1 MLYGS
6 QKRFD
11 KNGDGKLKGAEWQ
24 RWYQYAYGDEIEAK
38 EKRRRAN
45 TAEQKRAQIAAD
57 FADHV
62 SDLINWMYR
71 DLAHLEGE
79 REDQAIRT
87 MHLALYVISAALQTQ
102 KVDESMRYLLRAFW
116 NEFQPTLDESV
127 YQALCAKQVLFAEIG
142 EISEKCLGSFW
153 RNLLDNLP
161 PERRV
166 GKDDDLQEL
175 LDDTSRLYNYFR
187 DDSAPGIDFAK
198 EIEPYWAAIR
208 LPEEP
213 EEAEEY
219 DEDEEP
225 GEESEP
231 WKNYYEKAAPEGNGG
246 GYYQFC
252 KVQFKDGGSP
262 YAYLTGGL
270 PLAVGDF
277 VLVPVG
283 NRNAEKTG
291 RVTDIFV
298 CSAQDA
304 PYPPEKAK
312 FVLRKSERTAFPE
325 RTKLQHPAPKQA
337 DVSAPTESKRAVPPV
352 QSAPIENPQKSAPT
366 VQSAITSPIV
376 SQTLTELEITEKK
389 STLSKKPFPF
399 GKLIAA
405 VLAVAVIAWVSI
417 SSSDRNKQRAAAY
430 DAALQE
436 LSNGNYTSAEQD
448 FSALS
453 GYRDAA
459 SLSVYCK
466 YADMYKDRT
475 DYAGGQD
482 ELSNITLQYDTSW
495 QQDVDALETRVKGY
509 KAEKD
514 AAEEAER
521 QRIAA
526 ENAAK
531 REQSLKDQYSGKL
544 PVEGMPV
551 SCLKYT
557 SLGEPDKRL
566 NCKNFEKLE
575 QNQKYFNV
583 YWYDGNG
590 EMIAAGMCAQWRD
603 ESEFM
608 LKTFSQYYPSG
619 SNKGQTFHY
628 GNGDNNSGSIRD
640 DYDNPED
647 LWEDNQ
653 DWYEDEDEAW
663 DEWENG

>member
-11 KNGDGKLKGAEWQ
+11 KNGDGKLTGAEWQ

-45 TAEQKRAQIAAD
+45 AVAEQKRAQIVTD

-62 SDLINWMYR
+62 SGLINWMYR

-142 EISEKCLGSFW
+142 EISEKRLGSFW

-175 LDDTSRLYNYFR
+175 LDDTNRLYNYFR

-198 EIEPYWAAIR
+198 EIEPYWAAVR

-225 GEESEP
+225 EEESKP
-231 WKNYYEKAAPEGNGG
+231 WTDFYEKTVPAGNGG

-277 VLVPVG
+277 VVVPVG

-291 RVTDIFV
+291 RVTDVFV

-312 FVLRKSERTAFPE
+312 FVLRKSERSATPE
-325 RTKLQHPAPKQA
+325 
-337 DVSAPTESKRAVPPV
+337 ESKAPPAPPV
-352 QSAPIENPQKSAPT
+352 QEETPAVPIQQERENPATFEVEPVPKAPT
-366 VQSAITSPIV
+366 F
-376 SQTLTELEITEKK
+376 TLPLLPEQDEP
-389 STLSKKPFPF
+389 KKPKRRIPW
-399 GKLIAA
+399 GWLAVGVAA
-405 VLAVAVIAWVSI
+405 VAFFVFALPPLKRTAEANRQMVIAQQAAE
-417 SSSDRNKQRAAAY
+417 REKREQEEQRAEQARLEEEAKQLRQQEERE
-430 DAALQE
+430 AALQ
-436 LSNGNYTSAEQD
+436 
-448 FSALS
+448 
-453 GYRDAA
+453 
-459 SLSVYCK
+459 
-466 YADMYKDRT
+466 
-475 DYAGGQD
+475 
-482 ELSNITLQYDTSW
+482 
-495 QQDVDALETRVKGY
+495 
-509 KAEKD
+509 AEKD
-514 AAEEAER
+514 AG
-521 QRIAA
+521 IP
-526 ENAAK
+526 
-531 REQSLKDQYSGKL
+531 YI
-544 PVEGMPV
+544 GMPE
-551 SCLKYT
+551 SSIDAT
-557 SLGEPDKRL
+557 RTLGTHGMAKSGWAYKKDGTFK
-566 NCKNFEKLE
+566 
-575 QNQKYFNV
+575 QMTY
-583 YWYDGNG
+583 YWYTNKRTPIFTAVCQDGKVIETQKNDG
-590 EMIAAGMCAQWRD
+590 YWSGNTLLVPVVKPDIPT
-603 ESEFM
+603 
-608 LKTFSQYYPSG
+608 TFHSG
-619 SNKGQTFHY
+619 S
-628 GNGDNNSGSIRD
+628 SGSVRE

-647 LWEDNQ
+647 LYEDNR
-653 DWYEDEDEAW
+653 DWYDDEDEAW

>member
-24 RWYQYAYGDEIEAK
+24 RWYQYAYGNEIEAK
-38 EKRRRAN
+38 ETRRRAN
-45 TAEQKRAQIAAD
+45 AAAEQKRAQIAAD

-87 MHLALYVISAALQTQ
+87 MHLALYVISTALQTQ

-127 YQALCAKQVLFAEIG
+127 YQELCAKQLLFEEYG
-142 EISEKCLGSFW
+142 VISETRLGSFW

-187 DDSAPGIDFAK
+187 DDSAPEIDFAK

-225 GEESEP
+225 EEESKP
-231 WKNYYEKAAPEGNGG
+231 WTDFYEKTVPAGNGG

-277 VLVPVG
+277 VVVPVG

-291 RVTDIFV
+291 RVTDVFV

-312 FVLRKSERTAFPE
+312 FVLRKSEQTAFPE
-325 RTKLQHPAPKQA
+325 KKTTPVEPAKNEKAATPMPSVPVEPPAVQSVPEEPASFKVEPLPEDPTFTLPPLPKQ
-337 DVSAPTESKRAVPPV
+337 DEP
-352 QSAPIENPQKSAPT
+352 
-366 VQSAITSPIV
+366 
-376 SQTLTELEITEKK
+376 
-389 STLSKKPFPF
+389 KKPKRRIPW
-399 GKLIAA
+399 GWLAA
-405 VLAVAVIAWVSI
+405 AVAVIAFFVFALPPLKRTAEANRQMVI
-417 SSSDRNKQRAAAY
+417 AQQAAEREKREQEEQRAEQARLEEEAKQLRQQEERE
-430 DAALQE
+430 AALQ
-436 LSNGNYTSAEQD
+436 
-448 FSALS
+448 
-453 GYRDAA
+453 
-459 SLSVYCK
+459 
-466 YADMYKDRT
+466 
-475 DYAGGQD
+475 
-482 ELSNITLQYDTSW
+482 
-495 QQDVDALETRVKGY
+495 
-509 KAEKD
+509 AEKD
-514 AAEEAER
+514 AG
-521 QRIAA
+521 IP
-526 ENAAK
+526 
-531 REQSLKDQYSGKL
+531 YI
-544 PVEGMPV
+544 GMPE
-551 SCLKYT
+551 SSIDAT
-557 SLGEPDKRL
+557 RTLGTHGMAKSGWAYKKDGTFK
-566 NCKNFEKLE
+566 
-575 QNQKYFNV
+575 QMTY
-583 YWYDGNG
+583 YWYTNKRTPIFTAVCQDGKVIETQKNDG
-590 EMIAAGMCAQWRD
+590 YWSGNTLLVPVVKPDIPT
-603 ESEFM
+603 
-608 LKTFSQYYPSG
+608 TFHSG
-619 SNKGQTFHY
+619 S
-628 GNGDNNSGSIRD
+628 SGSVRE

-647 LWEDNQ
+647 LYEDNR
-653 DWYEDEDEAW
+653 DWYGDEDEAW

>member
-45 TAEQKRAQIAAD
+45 AAAEQKRAQIAAD

-87 MHLALYVISAALQTQ
+87 MHLALYVISTALQTQ

-116 NEFQPTLDESV
+116 NEFQPTFDESV
-127 YQALCAKQVLFAEIG
+127 YQALCAKQVMFVEIG
-142 EISEKCLGSFW
+142 EISEKRLGSFW

-187 DDSAPGIDFAK
+187 DDSAPGINFAK

-213 EEAEEY
+213 EEPEED

-225 GEESEP
+225 EEESEP
-231 WKNYYEKAAPEGNGG
+231 WTDFYEKSAPAEKPTSG

-277 VLVPVG
+277 VVVPVG

-304 PYPPEKAK
+304 PYPPEKTK
-312 FVLRKSERTAFPE
+312 FVLRKADCPTVPE
-325 RTKLQHPAPKQA
+325 EPKAP
-337 DVSAPTESKRAVPPV
+337 PVPPV
-352 QSAPIENPQKSAPT
+352 QEETPVVPVQQERENPASFEVEPVPEDPT
-366 VQSAITSPIV
+366 F
-376 SQTLTELEITEKK
+376 TLPPLPEQDGPKK
-389 STLSKKPFPF
+389 AKRRIPWGSLAV
-399 GKLIAA
+399 GVAA
-405 VLAVAVIAWVSI
+405 VAFFVFALPPLKRTAEANRQMVIA
-417 SSSDRNKQRAAAY
+417 QQA
-430 DAALQE
+430 
-436 LSNGNYTSAEQD
+436 AEQ
-448 FSALS
+448 
-453 GYRDAA
+453 
-459 SLSVYCK
+459 
-466 YADMYKDRT
+466 
-475 DYAGGQD
+475 
-482 ELSNITLQYDTSW
+482 E
-495 QQDVDALETRVKGY
+495 
-509 KAEKD
+509 
-514 AAEEAER
+514 
-521 QRIAA
+521 
-526 ENAAK
+526 K
-531 REQSLKDQYSGKL
+531 REQEEQRAEQARLEEEAAAQRRHEEKQARIDALQNADL
-544 PVEGMPV
+544 PYPGMPYEGAT
-551 SCLKYT
+551 CFT
-557 SLGEPDKRL
+557 S
-566 NCKNFEKLE
+566 
-575 QNQKYFNV
+575 
-583 YWYDGNG
+583 
-590 EMIAAGMCAQWRD
+590 
-603 ESEFM
+603 
-608 LKTFSQYYPSG
+608 
-619 SNKGQTFHY
+619 
-628 GNGDNNSGSIRD
+628 
-640 DYDNPED
+640 
-647 LWEDNQ
+647 
-653 DWYEDEDEAW
+653 
-663 DEWENG
+663 

>member
-24 RWYQYAYGDEIEAK
+24 RWYQYAYGNEIEAK

-45 TAEQKRAQIAAD
+45 AAAEQKRAQIAAD

-87 MHLALYVISAALQTQ
+87 MHLALYVISTALQTQ

-142 EISEKCLGSFW
+142 EISEKRLGSFW

-175 LDDTSRLYNYFR
+175 LDDTNRLYNYFC
-187 DDSAPGIDFAK
+187 DDSAPEIDFAK
-198 EIEPYWAAIR
+198 ELEPYWAAIR

-225 GEESEP
+225 EEESEP
-231 WKNYYEKAAPEGNGG
+231 WTDYYEKTVPAGNGG

-277 VLVPVG
+277 VVVPVG
-283 NRNAEKTG
+283 NWNAEKTG

-312 FVLRKSERTAFPE
+312 FVLRKSEQTAFPE
-325 RTKLQHPAPKQA
+325 KKTPPIEPAKNEKA
-337 DVSAPTESKRAVPPV
+337 AAPMPPV
-352 QSAPIENPQKSAPT
+352 PEKLPAVQPASEKPASFEAEPVPEEPT
-366 VQSAITSPIV
+366 F
-376 SQTLTELEITEKK
+376 TLPPPPE
-389 STLSKKPFPF
+389 
-399 GKLIAA
+399 
-405 VLAVAVIAWVSI
+405 
-417 SSSDRNKQRAAAY
+417 
-430 DAALQE
+430 
-436 LSNGNYTSAEQD
+436 
-448 FSALS
+448 
-453 GYRDAA
+453 
-459 SLSVYCK
+459 
-466 YADMYKDRT
+466 
-475 DYAGGQD
+475 QD
-482 ELSNITLQYDTSW
+482 ELKKPKRRIPWGWLAAGVAAVAFFVFALPPLKRTAEANRQMIIAQQAAEREKREQEEQRAEQARLEEEAKQLRQQEEREAVLQ
-495 QQDVDALETRVKGY
+495 
-509 KAEKD
+509 AEKD
-514 AAEEAER
+514 AG
-521 QRIAA
+521 IP
-526 ENAAK
+526 
-531 REQSLKDQYSGKL
+531 YI
-544 PVEGMPV
+544 GMPE
-551 SCLKYT
+551 SSIDAT
-557 SLGEPDKRL
+557 RTLGTHGMAKSGWAYKKDETFK
-566 NCKNFEKLE
+566 
-575 QNQKYFNV
+575 QMTY
-583 YWYDGNG
+583 YWYTNNRTPIFTAVCQDGKVIETQKNDG
-590 EMIAAGMCAQWRD
+590 YW
-603 ESEFM
+603 
-608 LKTFSQYYPSG
+608 SG
-619 SNKGQTFHY
+619 NTLLVPVVKPDISTTFHS
-628 GNGDNNSGSIRD
+628 GGSSGSIRD

-647 LWEDNQ
+647 LYEDNR
-653 DWYEDEDEAW
+653 DWYDDEDEAW

>member
-38 EKRRRAN
+38 EKRKRAN
-45 TAEQKRAQIAAD
+45 AAAEQKRAQIAAD

-102 KVDESMRYLLRAFW
+102 KIDESMRYLLRAFW
-116 NEFQPTLDESV
+116 NEFQPTLGESV
-127 YQALCAKQVLFAEIG
+127 YQALCAKQLLFEEYGA
-142 EISEKCLGSFW
+142 ISERRFGSFW

-161 PERRV
+161 PEHRI

-175 LDDTSRLYNYFR
+175 LDDTNRLYNYFC
-187 DDSAPGIDFAK
+187 DDSAPGINFAK

-225 GEESEP
+225 EEESKP
-231 WKNYYEKAAPEGNGG
+231 WTDFYEKTVPAGNGG

-312 FVLRKSERTAFPE
+312 FVLRKAERPATPE
-325 RTKLQHPAPKQA
+325 EPKAPPA
-337 DVSAPTESKRAVPPV
+337 PPV
-352 QSAPIENPQKSAPT
+352 QEETPAVQPASEKPASFEAEPVPEEPT
-366 VQSAITSPIV
+366 F
-376 SQTLTELEITEKK
+376 TLPPLPEQDGTKK
-389 STLSKKPFPF
+389 LKRRIPW
-399 GKLIAA
+399 GWLAAGVAA
-405 VLAVAVIAWVSI
+405 VAFFVFALPPLKRTAEANRQQIVTQQAVEQEK
-417 SSSDRNKQRAAAY
+417 RKQEEQRAEQARLEEEAKQLRQQEERE
-430 DAALQE
+430 AALQ
-436 LSNGNYTSAEQD
+436 
-448 FSALS
+448 
-453 GYRDAA
+453 
-459 SLSVYCK
+459 
-466 YADMYKDRT
+466 
-475 DYAGGQD
+475 
-482 ELSNITLQYDTSW
+482 
-495 QQDVDALETRVKGY
+495 
-509 KAEKD
+509 AEKD
-514 AAEEAER
+514 AG
-521 QRIAA
+521 IP
-526 ENAAK
+526 
-531 REQSLKDQYSGKL
+531 YI
-544 PVEGMPV
+544 GMPE
-551 SCLKYT
+551 SSIDAT
-557 SLGEPDKRL
+557 RTLGTHGMAKSGWAYKKDGTFK
-566 NCKNFEKLE
+566 
-575 QNQKYFNV
+575 QMTY
-583 YWYDGNG
+583 YWYTNKRTPIFTAVCQDGKVIETQKNDG
-590 EMIAAGMCAQWRD
+590 FWSGNTLLVPVVKPDIPT
-603 ESEFM
+603 
-608 LKTFSQYYPSG
+608 TFHSG
-619 SNKGQTFHY
+619 S
-628 GNGDNNSGSIRD
+628 SGSVRE

-647 LWEDNQ
+647 LYEDNR
-653 DWYEDEDEAW
+653 DWYDDEDEAW

>member
-38 EKRRRAN
+38 ETRRRAN
-45 TAEQKRAQIAAD
+45 AAAEQKRAQIAAD

-116 NEFQPTLDESV
+116 NEFQPTFDESV
-127 YQALCAKQVLFAEIG
+127 YQALCAKQIMFAEIG
-142 EISEKCLGSFW
+142 EISEKRLGSFW

-175 LDDTSRLYNYFR
+175 LDDTSRLYNYFC

-225 GEESEP
+225 EEESEP
-231 WKNYYEKAAPEGNGG
+231 WTDYYKKTEPADNSG

-252 KVQFKDGGSP
+252 KVQFKDGGSS

-312 FVLRKSERTAFPE
+312 FVLRKSERSAAPE
-325 RTKLQHPAPKQA
+325 EPKAPPA
-337 DVSAPTESKRAVPPV
+337 PPV
-352 QSAPIENPQKSAPT
+352 QEETPVVPVQQERENPASFEVEPVPEDPT
-366 VQSAITSPIV
+366 F
-376 SQTLTELEITEKK
+376 TLPPPSEQDEP
-389 STLSKKPFPF
+389 KKPKRRIPW
-399 GKLIAA
+399 GWLAA
-405 VLAVAVIAWVSI
+405 AVAVIAFFVF
-417 SSSDRNKQRAAAY
+417 
-430 DAALQE
+430 ALPP
-436 LSNGNYTSAEQD
+436 LKRTAEANRQMVI
-448 FSALS
+448 A
-453 GYRDAA
+453 
-459 SLSVYCK
+459 
-466 YADMYKDRT
+466 
-475 DYAGGQD
+475 
-482 ELSNITLQYDTSW
+482 
-495 QQDVDALETRVKGY
+495 QQ
-509 KAEKD
+509 
-514 AAEEAER
+514 AAERE
-521 QRIAA
+521 
-526 ENAAK
+526 K
-531 REQSLKDQYSGKL
+531 REQEERRAEQARLEEEAAAQRRREEKQARIEALQNADL
-544 PVEGMPV
+544 PYPGMPYEELTSTKLGKASKV
-551 SCLKYT
+551 THEMRSGQVCYMFVWQIRDGDYLYPVFVVTTKNEEVLTAEQRNLEYWNDMALKGTIYHRPEYKP
-557 SLGEPDKRL
+557 SIPS
-566 NCKNFEKLE
+566 
-575 QNQKYFNV
+575 QNQTGGTNH
-583 YWYDGNG
+583 GSNG
-590 EMIAAGMCAQWRD
+590 LRD
-603 ESEFM
+603 E
-608 LKTFSQYYPSG
+608 
-619 SNKGQTFHY
+619 
-628 GNGDNNSGSIRD
+628 
-640 DYDNPED
+640 YDNPED
-647 LWEDNQ
+647 LYEDNP
-653 DWYEDEDEAW
+653 DWFEDEDEAW
-663 DEWENG
+663 DEWEDG

>member
-87 MHLALYVISAALQTQ
+87 MHLALYVISTALQTQ

-116 NEFQPTLDESV
+116 NEFQPTFDESV
-127 YQALCAKQVLFAEIG
+127 YQALCAKQVMFAEIG
-142 EISEKCLGSFW
+142 EISEKRLGSFW

-175 LDDTSRLYNYFR
+175 LDDTSCLYNYFR
-187 DDSAPGIDFAK
+187 DDSAPEIDFAK

-225 GEESEP
+225 EEESKP
-231 WKNYYEKAAPEGNGG
+231 WTDYYKKTGPVGNSG

-277 VLVPVG
+277 VVVPVG

-291 RVTDIFV
+291 RVTDVFV

-312 FVLRKSERTAFPE
+312 FVLRKSEQTAFLEKKTPPIEPAKNEKAAAPMPPVPEKLPAVQPASEKPASFEAKPVPEEPTFTLPPLPE
-325 RTKLQHPAPKQA
+325 RDEP
-337 DVSAPTESKRAVPPV
+337 
-352 QSAPIENPQKSAPT
+352 
-366 VQSAITSPIV
+366 
-376 SQTLTELEITEKK
+376 
-389 STLSKKPFPF
+389 KKPKRRIPW
-399 GKLIAA
+399 GWLDA
-405 VLAVAVIAWVSI
+405 AVAVIAFFVF
-417 SSSDRNKQRAAAY
+417 
-430 DAALQE
+430 ALPPPKR
-436 LSNGNYTSAEQD
+436 TAEANRQMVI
-448 FSALS
+448 A
-453 GYRDAA
+453 
-459 SLSVYCK
+459 
-466 YADMYKDRT
+466 
-475 DYAGGQD
+475 
-482 ELSNITLQYDTSW
+482 
-495 QQDVDALETRVKGY
+495 QQ
-509 KAEKD
+509 
-514 AAEEAER
+514 AAERE
-521 QRIAA
+521 
-526 ENAAK
+526 K
-531 REQSLKDQYSGKL
+531 REQEERRAEQARLEEEAAAQRRREEKQARIEALQNADL
-544 PVEGMPV
+544 PYPGMPYEELTSTKLGKASRV
-551 SCLKYT
+551 THEMRSGQIRYTFVWQIRVGDYLYPVFVVTAENKEVLTAEQRNLEYWNGMALKGTIYHQPEYKPST
-557 SLGEPDKRL
+557 PS
-566 NCKNFEKLE
+566 
-575 QNQKYFNV
+575 QNQTGGMNR
-583 YWYDGNG
+583 GSNG
-590 EMIAAGMCAQWRD
+590 LRD
-603 ESEFM
+603 E
-608 LKTFSQYYPSG
+608 
-619 SNKGQTFHY
+619 
-628 GNGDNNSGSIRD
+628 
-640 DYDNPED
+640 YDNPED
-647 LWEDNQ
+647 LYEDNP
-653 DWYEDEDEAW
+653 DWFEDEDEAW

>member
-1 MLYGS
+1 MLYGL

-102 KVDESMRYLLRAFW
+102 KVDESMRYLLHAFW

-127 YQALCAKQVLFAEIG
+127 YQALCTKQVLFAEIG
-142 EISEKCLGSFW
+142 EISEKRLGSFW

-175 LDDTSRLYNYFR
+175 LDDTNRLYNYFR

-291 RVTDIFV
+291 RVTDVFV

-312 FVLRKSERTAFPE
+312 FVLRKSEQTAFPE
-325 RTKLQHPAPKQA
+325 RKTPPIEPAKNEKAAAPMPPVPVEPPVAQ
-337 DVSAPTESKRAVPPV
+337 SAPEEPASFEAEPVPEEPTFTLPPLPEQDGTKKPKRQIPWGWLAAAALAAFVIFAVPPLERIAETNR
-352 QSAPIENPQKSAPT
+352 QQ
-366 VQSAITSPIV
+366 IV
-376 SQTLTELEITEKK
+376 TQQAAEQARLEEE
-389 STLSKKPFPF
+389 
-399 GKLIAA
+399 A
-405 VLAVAVIAWVSI
+405 
-417 SSSDRNKQRAAAY
+417 KQLRQQEERE
-430 DAALQE
+430 AALQ
-436 LSNGNYTSAEQD
+436 
-448 FSALS
+448 
-453 GYRDAA
+453 
-459 SLSVYCK
+459 
-466 YADMYKDRT
+466 
-475 DYAGGQD
+475 
-482 ELSNITLQYDTSW
+482 
-495 QQDVDALETRVKGY
+495 
-509 KAEKD
+509 AEKD
-514 AAEEAER
+514 AG
-521 QRIAA
+521 IP
-526 ENAAK
+526 
-531 REQSLKDQYSGKL
+531 YI
-544 PVEGMPV
+544 GMPE
-551 SCLKYT
+551 SSIDAT
-557 SLGEPDKRL
+557 RTLGTHGMAKSGWAYKKDGTFK
-566 NCKNFEKLE
+566 
-575 QNQKYFNV
+575 QMTY
-583 YWYDGNG
+583 YWYTNKRTPIFTAVCQDGKVIETQKNDG
-590 EMIAAGMCAQWRD
+590 YWSGNTLLVPVVKPDIPT
-603 ESEFM
+603 
-608 LKTFSQYYPSG
+608 TFHSG
-619 SNKGQTFHY
+619 S
-628 GNGDNNSGSIRD
+628 SGSVRE

-647 LWEDNQ
+647 LYEDNR
-653 DWYEDEDEAW
+653 DWYDDEDEAW